1 MTRDRTRRAAQIAY
15 ALSVVGDRWTL
26 LLLCELRL
34 GVQRFEEIRSH
45 TGMSSHLLRNRLRR
59 MEADGVIERRQYHAR
74 PPRYAYVA
82 TAMGQDL
89 DMVLLALHRWGRKW
103 GEPVAL
109 QADAHTYAWVLARH
123 CPAPARQAAAPE
135 ACDRL
140 WQELDGGAGQ
150 DPGATEQS
158 ASLDDRRS

>member
-34 GVQRFEEIRSH
+34 GVQHFEEIRSH

-59 MEADGVIERRQYHAR
+59 MEADGVIARRLYHER

-89 DMVLLALHRWGRKW
+89 DAVLLALHRWGRKW
-103 GEPVAL
+103 GEPVAPL
-109 QADAHTYAWVLARH
+109 ADAHPYAWMLARR
-123 CPAPARQAAAPE
+123 CPPPDRPDTAAPA
-135 ACDRL
+135 CNRL
-140 WQELDGGAGQ
+140 RRELDGAG
-150 DPGATEQS
+150 DAAMPAEE
-158 ASLDDRRS
+158 D